1 MRILYLVSGYGAC
14 VEIGLVEG
22 LGVIFAASIA
32 PWGKAFFIISLTTNV
47 FATSESRGRHPALF
61 TRSLTQSLTPPHPSA
76 ALIAARLVWLSRR
89 TKTYR
94 AASALSHWDVVEMLV
109 QSAAVYSATLAS
121 LMGTYLA
128 GSNAQ
133 YICLDLLT
141 PIIVRSPFLLP
152 PSFPRPLPSPRRK
165 NSTKC

>member
-1 MRILYLVSGYGAC
+1 M
-14 VEIGLVEG
+14 EG

-47 FATSESRGRHPALF
+47 FATSESRRRHPALS
-61 TRSLTQSLTPPHPSA
+61 TRSLNHSPHPPSA

-141 PIIVRSPFLLP
+141 PIIVR
-152 PSFPRPLPSPRRK
+152 PLPSPSLTLSKSR
-165 NSTKC
+165 